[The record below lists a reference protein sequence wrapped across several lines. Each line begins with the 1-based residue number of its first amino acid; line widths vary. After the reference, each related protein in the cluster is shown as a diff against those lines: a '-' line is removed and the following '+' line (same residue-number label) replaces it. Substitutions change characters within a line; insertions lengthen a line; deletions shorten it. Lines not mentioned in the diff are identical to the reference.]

1 MKVLFVTNHLNIGGI
16 TSYVL
21 VLGRGLVK
29 RGHTVFIASSGG
41 QLLKDCEKAGM
52 RFLPIPMRTKKD
64 ISPGIMLS
72 AFSLSR
78 MIKKHGIEVVH
89 TQSRTTQVLGTLLR
103 SCVGVVHVTTC
114 HGFFRRRLGR
124 RLFPCW
130 GDRVIAISEAVAAH
144 LKKDFLVDEKKITVV
159 YNGIDTEKYAQYS
172 RENGSAQKQV
182 PSGPVIGIIARLSD
196 VKGHM
201 YLIGAMKIVLK
212 RFPQA
217 RLLIIGEGK
226 MEKELKRLVEDLGL
240 SANVSFL
247 PEVADTP
254 AALASMDVFVMP
266 SLHEGLGLALME
278 AMAAGCAVIG
288 SDVGGI
294 VNLIRHRQNGLLV
307 RPADVPGLAAAI
319 EELLGS
325 ETMRKELGMQAHEFI
340 MREFSQEKMVVA
352 TEGVYRTCLNVKS

>member
-1 MKVLFVTNHLNIGGI
+1 MTNHLNVGGI

-21 VLGRGLVK
+21 TLGQGLVK
-29 RGHTVFIASSGG
+29 RGHTVFIASSAG
-41 QLLKDCEKAGM
+41 QLLENCEAAGM
-52 RFLPIPMRTKKD
+52 RFVRIPVRTKKE
-64 ISPGIMLS
+64 ISPGIVMS
-72 AFSLSR
+72 AFRLSR
-78 MIKKHGIEVVH
+78 VIKKYGIEVVH

-103 SCVGVVHVTTC
+103 AWTGVAHVTTC

-144 LKKDFLVDEKKITVV
+144 LKNDFLVDEKKITVV
-159 YNGIDTEKYAQYS
+159 YNGIDTGRYS
-172 RENGSAQKQV
+172 DALQGRRGSLQ
-182 PSGPVIGIIARLSD
+182 GHVIGIIARLSD
-196 VKGHM
+196 VKGHV

-240 SANVSFL
+240 SANISFL
-247 PEVADTP
+247 PEVEDMP

-278 AMAAGCAVIG
+278 AMAAGCAVVG
-288 SDVGGI
+288 SEVGGI
-294 VNLIRHRQNGLLV
+294 VNLICHRQNGLLV

-319 EELLGS
+319 EELLGD
-325 ETMRKELGMQAHEFI
+325 EAMRKELGRQAHAFI
-340 MREFSQEKMVVA
+340 TREFNQEKMVAA
-352 TEGVYRTCLNVKS
+352 TEGVYQACLSGKS